1 MSIKMGAIMKKIKQY
16 IEKKDKEQIKGD
28 LIHYVRVKKPT
39 EKLWAFIRHV
49 LLIGIS
55 FIILYPIMFMISNA
69 FKPVQQYYDPS
80 VIWIPKSLTLDN
92 FKVVLMIIDFKEVL
106 KNTFFISILPA
117 FIQTAVCMFVA
128 YGLARF
134 QFRGRKLITILVI
147 LTIIVPQQTIS
158 TSLYASYRHM
168 DLFGII
174 GWLSNISGGA
184 IKVPN
189 LIGTPWVTILPSLL
203 AVGFKGGL
211 YIFIYMQFFAGLP
224 KELQEAASIDGCGP
238 MNTFLKIIVPTTKNI
253 TLTVILLSVV
263 WNWNDYYTP
272 SMFIRTK
279 DTISTAMA
287 GFQTQLQNLHN
298 LGIGGGNIQTANT
311 QIQAAALMSIIPL
324 VIMYVIL
331 QKYFAEGI
339 ENSGL
344 TGI

>member
-1 MSIKMGAIMKKIKQY
+1 MVITMNKVKNY
-16 IEKKDKEQIKGD
+16 IENVDKVKLKGD
-28 LIHYVRVKKPT
+28 LIHYMRVKKPT
-39 EKLWAFIRHV
+39 LKLWAICRQI

-55 FIILYPIMFMISNA
+55 FIILYPIMYMISNA
-69 FKPVQQYYDPS
+69 FKPVEQYYDPS

-92 FKVVLMIIDFKEVL
+92 FRVVLMIIDFGEVL
-106 KNTFFISILPA
+106 KNTFFISLLPA
-117 FIQTAVCMFVA
+117 LIQTCICMYVA

-134 QFRGRKLITILVI
+134 QFRGRKLIIALVI

-158 TSLYASYRHM
+158 TSLYASFRHM
-168 DLFGII
+168 DLFGIL
-174 GWLSNISGGA
+174 GWLSKVTGGVV
-184 IKVPN
+184 KVPN
-189 LIGTPWVTILPSLL
+189 LIGTAWVTILPSLL

-211 YIFIYMQFFAGLP
+211 YIFIYLQFFAGLP

-238 MNTFLKIIVPTTKNI
+238 LNTFLRIIVPTTKNI
-253 TLTVILLSVV
+253 TLTVVLLSIV

-287 GFQTQLQNLHN
+287 GFKTQLENLHN
-298 LGIGGGNIQTANT
+298 LGVGAENIQTANT
-311 QIQAAALMSIIPL
+311 QIQAACLLSFIPL

-331 QKYFAEGI
+331 QKYFTEGI

>member
-1 MSIKMGAIMKKIKQY
+1 M
-16 IEKKDKEQIKGD
+16 EKVLNNLRQIDKEKLKGEVV
-28 LIHYVRVKKPT
+28 HFMRVKKPT
-39 EKLWAFIRHV
+39 HVLWSICRHI

-55 FIILYPIMFMISNA
+55 FIILYPIMFMVSNA
-69 FKPVQQYYDPS
+69 FKPVEQYYDPS

-92 FKVVLMIIDFKEVL
+92 FKIVLLVIDFAKVL
-106 KNTFFISILPA
+106 KNTALISLLPA
-117 FIQTAVCMFVA
+117 LIQTCVCMYVA

-134 QFRGRKLITILVI
+134 QFKGRNLIVALVI

-174 GWLSNISGGA
+174 TWLSKLTGGA

-189 LIGTPWVTILPSLL
+189 LIGTPWVTILPSML

-211 YIFIYMQFFAGLP
+211 YIFIFLQFFSGLP
-224 KELQEAASIDGCGP
+224 KELQEAASIDGCGAI
-238 MNTFLKIIVPTTKNI
+238 NTFLKIIVPTTKNI
-253 TLTVILLSVV
+253 TLTVVLLSVV

-272 SMFIRTK
+272 AMFIRTK

-287 GFQTQLQNLHN
+287 GFQTQLSNLHN
-298 LGIGGGNIQTANT
+298 MGVGVENIQTANT
-311 QIQAAALMSIIPL
+311 QIQAACLLSFIPL
-324 VIMYVIL
+324 VILYVIL

-339 ENSGL
+339 ENTGL
-344 TGI
+344 TGL